1 MCLSTCYFPA
11 LKNESDIFT
20 INCTLVD
27 YCYTL
32 LTRTKDKKSVFT
44 FQNLNILSALLK
56 NVFKI
61 I

>member
-27 YCYTL
+27 YCYNDVGTSL
-32 LTRTKDKKSVFT
+32 L
-44 FQNLNILSALLK
+44 QMHE
-56 NVFKI
+56 
-61 I
+61 